1 MRAFISKSCPLLLC
15 HSLAAATIQKLS
27 FLQQPKKLNHPTPY
41 SMTSTNLLL
50 KPTHLWKFK
59 HPIETSYTLHFTQF
73 FFFFDEL
80 KLYRTKHNKTI
91 YPVNTG
97 TSSPKEKAQTPSKLQ
112 QNTQQ
117 TNNTKNYKLNKLSK
131 FHLYTSLRFFTLLLA
146 MTLAKILDL
155 TSHLI
160 CATIASSVLG
170 VWPCNKAFLWCQR
183 W

>member
-1 MRAFISKSCPLLLC
+1 ME
-15 HSLAAATIQKLS
+15 IQ
-27 FLQQPKKLNHPTPY
+27 
-41 SMTSTNLLL
+41 
-50 KPTHLWKFK
+50 
-59 HPIETSYTLHFTQF
+59 TSYRNFLYTTLYLVF
-73 FFFFDEL
+73 FFLDEL

-131 FHLYTSLRFFTLLLA
+131 FHLYTSSRFFTLLLA

-155 TSHLI
+155 TFHLI
-160 CATIASSVLG
+160 CATIASSILRV
-170 VWPCNKAFLWCQR
+170 
-183 W
+183 